1 MLLNSLSHL
10 RQYLLEAH
18 KIAYIC
24 KIMQSVIIII
34 LQIKFH
40 GLQKYRNVAIKQT
53 FYYALLTSLILAIET
68 QVSDTV
74 LPR

>member
-1 MLLNSLSHL
+1 
-10 RQYLLEAH
+10 
-18 KIAYIC
+18 
-24 KIMQSVIIII
+24 MQSVINNYYITN
-34 LQIKFH
+34 KFH

>member
-1 MLLNSLSHL
+1 
-10 RQYLLEAH
+10 
-18 KIAYIC
+18 
-24 KIMQSVIIII
+24 MQSVIIII

-53 FYYALLTSLILAIET
+53 FYYPLLTSLILAIET